1 MVCGASWAGD
11 SGQAA
16 GVGVD
21 STGVAPSDM
30 LTVTTGSQPVVPQAE
45 VRCFQPLREGKCG
58 RGMREQ
64 EDEMAPSSHLIG
76 PKQANRKTNKTSG
89 LETEVVFIF
98 WLWIIMCAL
107 SLRVTVNK

>member
-1 MVCGASWAGD
+1 MV
-11 SGQAA
+11 
-16 GVGVD
+16 
-21 STGVAPSDM
+21 PR
-30 LTVTTGSQPVVPQAE
+30 AE
-45 VRCFQPLREGKCG
+45 ARCLQPLREGKRG

-64 EDEMAPSSHLIG
+64 EAEVAPSSHSIG

-98 WLWIIMCAL
+98 WLWIIVCAL